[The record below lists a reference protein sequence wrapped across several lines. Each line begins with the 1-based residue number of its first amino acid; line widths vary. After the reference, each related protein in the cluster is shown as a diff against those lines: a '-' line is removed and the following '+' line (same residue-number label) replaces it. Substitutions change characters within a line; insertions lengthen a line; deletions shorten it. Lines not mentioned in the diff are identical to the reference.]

1 MSEEIGKDTQ
11 DKIKILYAVY
21 GVGEFIEG
29 VENIRDD
36 YLIYIFDQNYDLIKI
51 QSPFDI

>member
-1 MSEEIGKDTQ
+1 MSEEIGENIR